1 MMKKRVFALLLI
13 PMLIASLVACSSNSD
28 ETKGVYVSEPWVRAS
43 EYSDHVGGMTG
54 VFMNITNNT
63 ASTITL
69 IGGTST
75 FALMVQTHQVV
86 NGMMSEKPNGIEI
99 KPGQTVTLEP
109 GGLHVMLMN
118 LTKTIVAGT
127 KIDLTL
133 KFEGTADITL
143 DGLLAKTIAAG
154 DESYSPTPMP
164 EPPK

>member
-1 MMKKRVFALLLI
+1 
-13 PMLIASLVACSSNSD
+13 
-28 ETKGVYVSEPWVRAS
+28 
-43 EYSDHVGGMTG
+43 
-54 VFMNITNNT
+54 
-63 ASTITL
+63 
-69 IGGTST
+69 
-75 FALMVQTHQVV
+75 
-86 NGMMSEKPNGIEI
+86 MMSEKPNGIEI

-164 EPPK
+164 EPTK